1 MEISGEVSRVRL
13 NAMAADVTVVGQV
26 PSLNA
31 ISGEVSR
38 VRLNAMAAEATVV
51 GQVPSLN
58 AISGAVGEVR
68 FGLTLV
74 VRLAP
79 RHVM

>member
-1 MEISGEVSRVRL
+1 
-13 NAMAADVTVVGQV
+13 MAAEAVVVGQV

-31 ISGEVSR
+31 ISG
-38 VRLNAMAAEATVV
+38 
-51 GQVPSLN
+51 G
-58 AISGAVGEVR
+58 VGEVR

>member
-1 MEISGEVSRVRL
+1 
-13 NAMAADVTVVGQV
+13 MAAEAVVVGQV

-38 VRLNAMAAEATVV
+38 VRLNAMAAEAVVV

-58 AISGAVGEVR
+58 AISGGVGEVG